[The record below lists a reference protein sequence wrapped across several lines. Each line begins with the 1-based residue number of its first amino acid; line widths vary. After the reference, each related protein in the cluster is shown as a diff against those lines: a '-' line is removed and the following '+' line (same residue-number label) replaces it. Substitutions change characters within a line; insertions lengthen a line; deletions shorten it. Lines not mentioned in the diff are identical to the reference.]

1 MRRRLATGCGIAVLA
16 AGTAFAA
23 CAADFKDFAGTWIIR
38 SSVTAPWKDPKI
50 PLGPGEPGRLIG
62 QRVTFATAKVSGPS
76 PIGCAK
82 PVYKVATVGPDMIFE
97 GELAEPRD
105 YLKTTDAAAL
115 ATKLGFADPQHIATL
130 DAGCT
135 ELQFHQ
141 VKSGTLA
148 FGLNN
153 RVYYMTRN

>member
-1 MRRRLATGCGIAVLA
+1 MKRLLATSWVMALVA
-16 AGTAFAA
+16 AGTAFSAG
-23 CAADFKDFAGTWIIR
+23 AADLKDFAGTWIIR
-38 SSVTAPWKDPKI
+38 SSVTAPWKDPKF

-62 QRVTFATAKVSGPS
+62 QPVTFATTKISGPS

-82 PVYKVATVGPDMIFE
+82 PVYKVETVGPDMIFE

-105 YLKTTDAAAL
+105 YLKNTSAAAL
-115 ATKLGFADPQHIATL
+115 AAKLGFADPQHIVTL

-135 ELQFHQ
+135 ELQFHE
-141 VKSGTLA
+141 VKSGTLV